1 MLAMTLCPTRRTA
14 LLAIGASLA
23 LEPTRSVRAQ
33 QPTIKVGILHSLSG
47 TMAISETPLK
57 DTMLML
63 IDEQNRKG
71 GLLGRRLEAVV
82 VDPASDWPR
91 FAQQARVLLER
102 DKVAAVF
109 GCWTSVSRKAVLPVF
124 EQLDGLLFYPL
135 QYEGEESSRNVVYTG
150 ATPNQQA
157 IPAVA
162 YLMEDLGVQRWALL
176 GTDYVYPRTTNRILQ
191 AWLAAKG
198 VTERDILVRYTPFGH
213 RDWRP
218 IVEELRAFA
227 AQGRKTAVVSM
238 VNGDANIAFYKEL
251 ARQGVAASDIP
262 VMAFSVG
269 EQELAAI
276 DTAPLAGHY
285 IAWNYFMSAHSPVND
300 EFIRKWQAF
309 TGDPKRVTSD
319 PMEAHYIGF
328 NLWVRAVEKARST
341 DPAAVRKALIG
352 VRVPNLTGGEAELL
366 PNHHITKPVL
376 IGQIRKDGRIRTV
389 WQTKSLI
396 PGDAWSDY
404 LPESQALTA
413 DWSQEPGCGR
423 YDRHAGKCLEAGRR

>member
-1 MLAMTLCPTRRTA
+1 MLLPARLAAALALGTCLA
-14 LLAIGASLA
+14 LLTASGA
-23 LEPTRSVRAQ
+23 RAQ
-33 QPTIKVGILHSLSG
+33 QPPIKVGILHSLSG
-47 TMAISETPLK
+47 MMAISETPLK

-71 GLLGRRLEAVV
+71 GLLGRKLEAVV
-82 VDPASDWPR
+82 ADPASDWPR
-91 FAQQARVLLER
+91 FAEQARALLER
-102 DKVAAVF
+102 DKVAVVF

-124 EQLDGLLFYPL
+124 EELDGLLFYPL
-135 QYEGEESSRNVVYTG
+135 QYEGEESSRNVFYTG

-191 AWLAAKG
+191 AYLATKG
-198 VTERDILVRYTPFGH
+198 VQERDVMVRYTPFGH
-213 RDWRP
+213 ADWKA

-227 AQGRKTAVVSM
+227 AQGRKTAVVST
-238 VNGDANIAFYKEL
+238 VVGDANVAFYKEL
-251 ARQGVAASDIP
+251 ARQGVAAGDIP
-262 VMAFSVG
+262 VMTFTVG
-269 EQELAAI
+269 EHELSAI

-285 IAWNYFMSAHSPVND
+285 AAWNYFMSARSPVND
-300 EFIRKWQAF
+300 EFIRKWHAF
-309 TGDPKRVTSD
+309 TGEQGRVTSD

-328 NLWVRAVEKARST
+328 NLWVRAVEKAGST
-341 DPAAVRKALIG
+341 NPDAVRKALVG

-404 LPESQALTA
+404 LPESRSLSA
-413 DWSQEPGCGR
+413 DWSRQPGCGR
-423 YDRHAGKCLEAGRR
+423 YDDSAGKCLEAVRR